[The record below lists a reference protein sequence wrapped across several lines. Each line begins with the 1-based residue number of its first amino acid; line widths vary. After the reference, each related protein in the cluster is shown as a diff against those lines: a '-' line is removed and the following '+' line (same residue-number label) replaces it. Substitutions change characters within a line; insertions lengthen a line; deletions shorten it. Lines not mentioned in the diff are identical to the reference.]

1 MLYMG
6 RIFILLRQ
14 KKLVNNDDNLMII
27 LQLSMLT
34 WGGNFDNLLELV
46 NLHDHSTYETQ
57 MQALIF
63 FQKLL
68 ILGEAFE
75 TKLFFRGYL

>member
-6 RIFILLRQ
+6 QIFISLHQR
-14 KKLVNNDDNLMII
+14 KLANNDDNLKII
-27 LQLSMLT
+27 LQLSMLIL
-34 WGGNFDNLLELV
+34 GENFGNPLELV
-46 NLHDHSTYETQ
+46 NLHDHNIDETQ

-68 ILGEAFE
+68 ILEEAFE
-75 TKLFFRGYL
+75 TQLFFRECL